1 MTGND
6 KIRQPIAHWWDI
18 TDPTPEVLGG
28 IADRFQLHRTS
39 VQDCLDPE
47 HFPKIEKVGD
57 TLFMIVRCLDHGA
70 PAGADDLLTLT
81 RKIACFMSKDFLI
94 TIHRGDQPFLEEA
107 RKNVTSDQT
116 PHEILVRLMKKAVE
130 SYNPFLEKSETE
142 IERLERDMLGR
153 RPTGSELISLY
164 QIRSRL
170 SVIKRQAWHTLGVL
184 KEFITVHSPQHTPW
198 LTDLRES
205 AEGLWQYCD
214 ELMEDVQN
222 LLNLHIALSGH
233 RTNETIRFLTV
244 VSLFFLPLTF
254 IAGVYGMN
262 FNVMPEL
269 AWEYGYYFC
278 LGLMLFVSL
287 TIYLLMK
294 RKGWL
299 ERDAE

>member
-1 MTGND
+1 M
-6 KIRQPIAHWWDI
+6 
-18 TDPTPEVLGG
+18 
-28 IADRFQLHRTS
+28 
-39 VQDCLDPE
+39 QDCLDPE

-57 TLFMIVRCLDHGA
+57 TLFMIVRCLDHSA

-94 TIHRGDQPFLEEA
+94 TIHRGDQPFLADA
-107 RKNVTSDQT
+107 RSNVTLDQT

-142 IERLERDMLGR
+142 IERLEREMLGR
-153 RPTGSELISLY
+153 RPTSAELLALY
-164 QIRSRL
+164 QMRSRL

-184 KEFITVHSPQHTPW
+184 KEFITVHSPQHSAQVTPW

-262 FNVMPEL
+262 FRIMPEL
-269 AWEYGYYFC
+269 EWEYGYYFC

-299 ERDAE
+299 ERDVD